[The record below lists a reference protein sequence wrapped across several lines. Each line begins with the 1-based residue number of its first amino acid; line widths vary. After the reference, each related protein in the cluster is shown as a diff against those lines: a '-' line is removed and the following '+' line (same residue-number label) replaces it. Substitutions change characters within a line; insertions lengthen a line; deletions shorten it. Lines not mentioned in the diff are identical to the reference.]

1 MEQVSVSWGG
11 MGKKKRKSKDAAEQ
25 SPDTGG
31 AMKSFKDLLRASG
44 SEPEPD
50 EDEQPGWSLET
61 PAGFTDGDAGE
72 RGVES
77 SSERIIRRPAAFG
90 PMTHGP
96 EVYKDVESEE
106 MRILGSFRVR
116 TVFPDDVLAEV
127 DALPEEPDPTD
138 FEGRVDLRGEAIF
151 TIDGADAKD
160 YDDAVGIRRLPNGN
174 LELGVHIA
182 DVGNYVCPGTALDA
196 EALARATSVYLPDQV
211 VPMLPE
217 KLSNGLCSLVPHRD
231 RLAYSVVM
239 EFDEAGSR
247 VAERVHKSVIRS
259 VQRNTY
265 RVVQDLFDKVSSP
278 EVDEIEDLR
287 EPLQLFREWTLQQQ
301 KIRDKKGSL
310 RTQST
315 ERKFV
320 FDADHEVSEIINAEK
335 YFSMTLIEETALA
348 ANQAVGDL
356 FRKRGLPTIY
366 RVHPPKDLEEIE
378 SIVKMLSEH
387 GIRVPN
393 KERLTG
399 RDVGSL
405 IRIARRRPN
414 AEALIQRIMGLVE
427 RASYAVKDH
436 EDVARH
442 WGLARQAYLHFT
454 SPIRRYPDLFVHR
467 WLHAIETRGDEAER
481 ELKSAD
487 FLQDMNDMANHSS
500 IQAGTA
506 EMGEQAIGDLKVCQ
520 YISPHAG
527 ERHTAKVTRV
537 SRFGIEVHI
546 AAFNITGF
554 LPSRSIGE
562 QAEVKGP
569 TLQLRAGRKL
579 FSFTE
584 GYGVDIRIKDVDF
597 LRLQVLLE
605 LA

>member
-1 MEQVSVSWGG
+1 
-11 MGKKKRKSKDAAEQ
+11 MGKKKRQSDRAADQPPDA
-25 SPDTGG
+25 GG

-44 SEPEPD
+44 ASPEPD

-61 PAGFTDGDAGE
+61 PAGFVNNDAVE
-72 RGVES
+72 RGMQS
-77 SSERIIRRPAAFG
+77 SRERITHRPAAFG

-96 EVYKDVESEE
+96 EVYKDIESEE

-116 TVFPDDVLAEV
+116 TVFPADVLAEMA
-127 DALPEEPDPTD
+127 ALPEDPEPAD
-138 FEGRVDLRGEAIF
+138 FEGRVDLRGETIF

-160 YDDAVGIRRLPNGN
+160 YDDAVGIVRLPNGN
-174 LELGVHIA
+174 LELSVHIA
-182 DVGNYVCPGTALDA
+182 DVGNYVRPETALDA
-196 EALARATSVYLPDQV
+196 EALTRATSVYLPDQV

-239 EFDEAGSR
+239 EFDEAGKR
-247 VAERVHKSVIRS
+247 VVERVHKSVIRS
-259 VQRNTY
+259 VERNTY
-265 RVVQDLFDKVSSP
+265 RVVQDLFDNVKSP
-278 EVDEIEDLR
+278 EVAAIEKLR
-287 EPLQLFREWTLQQQ
+287 EPLMLFREWTLQQQ
-301 KIRDKKGSL
+301 KIRDNKGSL

-320 FDADHEVSEIINAEK
+320 FDKDHEVEKIIYAEK

-366 RVHPPKDLEEIE
+366 RVHPPKDQEEID
-378 SIVKMLSEH
+378 SIVKMLAEH

-405 IRIARRRPN
+405 IRIVRRRPN
-414 AEALIQRIMGLVE
+414 AEAMIQRIMGLVE

-481 ELKSAD
+481 ELKSMD

-520 YISPHAG
+520 YIYPHIG

-546 AAFNITGF
+546 KAYNITGF

-562 QAEVKGP
+562 KAEVKGS

-597 LRLQVLLE
+597 LKLQVFLE

>member
-1 MEQVSVSWGG
+1 M
-11 MGKKKRKSKDAAEQ
+11 D
-25 SPDTGG
+25 
-31 AMKSFKDLLRASG
+31 
-44 SEPEPD
+44 
-50 EDEQPGWSLET
+50 
-61 PAGFTDGDAGE
+61 
-72 RGVES
+72 
-77 SSERIIRRPAAFG
+77 
-90 PMTHGP
+90 
-96 EVYKDVESEE
+96 SEE

-116 TVFPDDVLAEV
+116 TVFPDDVLKEV
-127 DALPEEPDPTD
+127 AALPEEPSPEDCSD
-138 FEGRVDLRGEAIF
+138 RVDLRGQTIF

-160 YDDAVGIRRLPNGN
+160 FDDAIGIAELGDGRL
-174 LELGVHIA
+174 EVGVHIA
-182 DVGNYVCPGTALDA
+182 DVGHYVCPGTALDA

-217 KLSNGLCSLVPHRD
+217 GLSNGLCSLVPHRD
-231 RLAYSVVM
+231 RLAYSVIM
-239 EFDEAGSR
+239 EFDRDGNR
-247 VAERVHKSVIRS
+247 VAAKVHKSVIRS

-265 RVVQDLFDKVSSP
+265 RVVQDLLDRVKSA
-278 EVDEIEDLR
+278 EVAEIEHLR
-287 EPLQLFREWTLQQQ
+287 EPLELFRRWTLQQQ
-301 KIRDKKGSL
+301 KIRDAKGSL

-315 ERKFV
+315 SRKFV
-320 FDADHEVSEIINAEK
+320 FDKDHEVAEIVDEEK

-356 FRKRGLPTIY
+356 FHKRGLPTIY

-378 SIVKMLSEH
+378 SIVKMLAEH
-387 GIRVPN
+387 SIRVPN

-399 RDVGSL
+399 RDVGGL

-436 EDVARH
+436 EDVAKH

-467 WLHAIETRGDEAER
+467 WLHAIETRGAEAAK
-481 ELKSAD
+481 ELRSTEFIA
-487 FLQDMNDMANHSS
+487 DMNDMATHSS

-520 YISPHAG
+520 YISPHVG
-527 ERHTAKVTRV
+527 ERHRAKVTRV
-537 SRFGIEVHI
+537 SNFGIEVHI
-546 AAFNITGF
+546 GEFNISGF
-554 LPSRSIGE
+554 LPSRTIGE
-562 QAEVKGP
+562 RAEVKGP

-584 GYGVDIRIKDVDF
+584 GQSIDIRIKDVDF
-597 LRLQVLLE
+597 LRLQIFLE

>member
-1 MEQVSVSWGG
+1 
-11 MGKKKRKSKDAAEQ
+11 MGKKNK
-25 SPDTGG
+25 GG
-31 AMKSFKDLLRASG
+31 KKPTPEPGSMKSFKDLHRARG
-44 SEPEPD
+44 GEVEEEAD
-50 EDEQPGWSLET
+50 QGGWSLET
-61 PAGFTDGDAGE
+61 DSGAESFGHGIA
-72 RGVES
+72 ES
-77 SSERIIRRPAAFG
+77 SREKITRRPPAFG

-96 EVYKDVESEE
+96 QVYRDVDSEE

-116 TVFPDDVLAEV
+116 TVFPADVLKEV
-127 DALPEEPDPTD
+127 AALPEDPTAED
-138 FEGRVDLRGEAIF
+138 CTDRVDLRGQTIF

-160 YDDAVGIRRLPNGN
+160 FDDAIGIKDLGDGK
-174 LELGVHIA
+174 LEVGVHIA
-182 DVGNYVCPGTALDA
+182 DVGHYVRPGTALDG
-196 EALARATSVYLPDQV
+196 EALARATSVYVPDQV

-231 RLAYSVVM
+231 RLAYSVIM
-239 EFDEAGSR
+239 EFDKKGER
-247 VAERVHKSVIRS
+247 VAARVHKSVIRS

-265 RVVQDLFDKVSSP
+265 RVVQDLLDNVKSD
-278 EVDEIEDLR
+278 EVAQIEHLR
-287 EPLQLFREWTLQQQ
+287 KPLELFRHWTLQQQ

-315 ERKFV
+315 TRKFV
-320 FDADHEVSEIINAEK
+320 FDKDHEVAKIVDEEK

-356 FRKRGLPTIY
+356 FHKRGLPTIY
-366 RVHPPKDLEEIE
+366 RIHPPKDPEEIE
-378 SIVKMLSEH
+378 TIVEMLTEH

-399 RDVGSL
+399 RDVGGL

-436 EDVARH
+436 EDVAKH

-467 WLHAIETRGDEAER
+467 WLHAIESRGDEAAK
-481 ELKSAD
+481 ELRSAEFID
-487 FLQDMNDMANHSS
+487 DMNDMAMHSS

-520 YISPHAG
+520 FISPHVG
-527 ERHTAKVTRV
+527 ERHRAKVMRV
-537 SRFGIEVHI
+537 SNFGIEVHI
-546 AAFNITGF
+546 GEFNIGGF
-554 LPSRSIGE
+554 LPSRTIGE
-562 QAEVKGP
+562 RPEVKGP
-569 TLQLRAGRKL
+569 TLQLRAGRRL

-584 GYGVDIRIKDVDF
+584 GQAIDIRIKDVDF
-597 LRLQVLLE
+597 LRLQVFLE

>member
-1 MEQVSVSWGG
+1 
-11 MGKKKRKSKDAAEQ
+11 MGKRKRQPKSADEQ
-25 SPDTGG
+25 PEDDQGQL
-31 AMKSFKDLLRASG
+31 KSFKDLLRSTGA
-44 SEPEPD
+44 EPD
-50 EDEQPGWSLET
+50 PDEEDQPGWSLET
-61 PAGFTDGDAGE
+61 PSGFVNEDASE

-77 SSERIIRRPAAFG
+77 SRERITRRPPGFG

-96 EVYKDVESEE
+96 EVYKDIDSEE

-116 TVFPDDVLAEV
+116 TVFPDDVIGEV
-127 DALPEEPDPTD
+127 EALPEDPSESD
-138 FEGRVDLRGEAIF
+138 FEGRVDLRGETIF

-160 YDDAVGIRRLPNGN
+160 YDDAVGIRRLPNGH

-182 DVGNYVCPGTALDA
+182 DVGNYVCSGTALDG

-231 RLAYSVVM
+231 RLAYSVIM
-239 EFDEAGSR
+239 EFDEAGKR
-247 VAERVHKSVIRS
+247 VAERVHKSVICS
-259 VQRNTY
+259 VERNTY

-278 EVDEIEDLR
+278 EVEAIERLR
-287 EPLQLFREWTLQQQ
+287 EPLELFREWTLQQQ
-301 KIRDKKGSL
+301 KIRDNKGSL
-310 RTQST
+310 RIQST

-320 FDADHEVSEIINAEK
+320 FDKDHEVAEIINAK
-335 YFSMTLIEETALA
+335 KFFSMTLIEETALA

-366 RVHPPKDLEEIE
+366 RVHPPKDFEEVE
-378 SIVKMLSEH
+378 SIVKMLAEH

-393 KERLTG
+393 KETLTG

-414 AEALIQRIMGLVE
+414 ADALIQRIMGLVE

-467 WLHAIETRGDEAER
+467 WLHAIETRGGEAER

-520 YISPHAG
+520 YISPHVG

-546 AAFNITGF
+546 QAFNITGF

-562 QAEVKGP
+562 KAVVKGS

-597 LRLQVLLE
+597 LKLQVLLE

>member
-1 MEQVSVSWGG
+1 MTKDRD
-11 MGKKKRKSKDAAEQ
+11 KKKRHKPAKRADGDAADPPAA
-25 SPDTGG
+25 SL
-31 AMKSFKDLLRASG
+31 KSFKDLLRAQG
-44 SEPEPD
+44 GEPETKA
-50 EDEQPGWSLET
+50 EDQPGWVLET
-61 PAGFTDGDAGE
+61 PKFAAAGDGAD
-72 RGVES
+72 RGVDS
-77 SSERIIRRPAAFG
+77 SRDAITRRPPAFG
-90 PMTHGP
+90 PMAYGP
-96 EVYKDVESEE
+96 AVYRDVESEE
-106 MRILGSFRVR
+106 MRILGSFRIR
-116 TVFPDDVLAEV
+116 TIFPDDVLQET
-127 DALPEEPDPTD
+127 DALPADPSAGD
-138 FEGRVDLRGEAIF
+138 FDDREDLRGKTIY
-151 TIDGADAKD
+151 TIDGADAQD
-160 YDDAVGIRRLPNGN
+160 FDDAVCIEELPNGN

-182 DVGNYVCPGTALDA
+182 DVGHYVRPGTALNA

-217 KLSNGLCSLVPHRD
+217 KLSNGLCSLVPDRD
-231 RLAYSVVM
+231 RLAYSVIM
-239 EFDEAGSR
+239 EFDPKGSR
-247 VAERVHKSVIRS
+247 VATRVHKSVIRS
-259 VQRNTY
+259 VKRNTY
-265 RVVQDLFDKVSSP
+265 RVVQDLLDGKATD
-278 EVDEIEDLR
+278 EVKQIEHLR
-287 EPLQLFREWTLQQQ
+287 ASLELFRRWTLRQQQ
-301 KIRDKKGSL
+301 IRDAKGSL

-320 FDADHEVSEIINAEK
+320 FDDDHEVFQIIDAEK

-378 SIVKMLSEH
+378 SIVQMLTEH

-393 KERLTG
+393 KENLTG
-399 RDVGSL
+399 RDVGGL

-414 AEALIQRIMGLVE
+414 ADALIQRIMGLVE

-467 WLHAIETRGDEAER
+467 WLHAIETRGKEAEK
-481 ELKSAD
+481 ELRAQDLIAD
-487 FLQDMNDMANHSS
+487 LNDMAAHSS
-500 IQAGTA
+500 IQAGVA
-506 EMGEQAIGDLKVCQ
+506 EMGSQAIADLKVCQ
-520 YISPHAG
+520 YISPHVG
-527 ERHTAKVTRV
+527 ERHEAKVMRV
-537 SRFGIEVHI
+537 SKFGIEVFLSK
-546 AAFNITGF
+546 FNITGF

-562 QAEVKGP
+562 MPELKGP

-584 GYGVDIRIKDVDF
+584 GYSITVRIKDVDF